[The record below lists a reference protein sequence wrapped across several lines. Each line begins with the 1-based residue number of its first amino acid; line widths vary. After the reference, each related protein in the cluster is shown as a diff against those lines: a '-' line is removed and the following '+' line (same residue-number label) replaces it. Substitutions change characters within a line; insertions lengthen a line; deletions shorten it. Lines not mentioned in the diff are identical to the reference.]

1 MSVRS
6 TSLRLNQRKDNPRF
20 DVILADM
27 LQTVSPTRF
36 DLQFSIAGIPVRV
49 HPLFWVIALLLGSNS
64 GHPLMIVVWVIV
76 VFISILVHELGHAF
90 AFRRFGQSSHILL
103 HMTGGLTVPESM
115 PWGGG
120 YASVGLTPNQ
130 HIFVSLAGPFAGFA
144 LAGLS
149 IAVGAALGGE
159 IILSTILGFI
169 PFPIVFI
176 PAFNGILTDIFIT
189 ILWVN
194 IFWGAINLLPVYPL
208 DGGHVSRYF
217 LIQRD
222 PWNGLRISLWISV
235 ITGGALAMLGLVV
248 MGSVYMAFLFGL
260 LAFQSF
266 QMIQAVGRY

>member
-1 MSVRS
+1 M
-6 TSLRLNQRKDNPRF
+6 L

-27 LQTVSPTRF
+27 LQSVSPTRF

-64 GHPLMIVVWVIV
+64 GHPLMVVVWIIV
-76 VFISILVHELGHAF
+76 VFISILIHELGHAF
-90 AFRRFGQSSHILL
+90 AFRRYGQPSHILL
-103 HMTGGLTVPESM
+103 HATGGLTVPESM

-130 HIFVSLAGPFAGFA
+130 HIVVSLAGPFAGFA
-144 LAGLS
+144 FAGLS
-149 IAVGAALGGE
+149 LVVGAALGGD
-159 IILSTILGFI
+159 IIFTTILDII
-169 PFPIVFI
+169 PFPIVYI
-176 PAFNGILTDIFIT
+176 PAFNGILTDVFIT

-194 IFWGAINLLPVYPL
+194 IFWGIINLLPVYPL

-222 PWNGLRISLWISV
+222 PWNGMRTSLWISV
-235 ITGGALAMLGLVV
+235 ITGGTLAVFGLVF
-248 MGSVYMAFLFGL
+248 MGSVYMGLLFGL

-266 QMIQAVGRY
+266 QMLQALGRY